1 VGQSIFKTFEGAA
14 SQNVKLTSSSDS
26 ECESDVK
33 VLSVSD
39 CILSSQ
45 SEMTSG
51 ASSLPSIPEE
61 ESETQE
67 APKIKMTVFQ
77 PSEQTNCSSV
87 TFDKF
92 VGVKRPVSTK
102 AAPFVHS
109 RKTPKCKMVPLK
121 DAKGGQKFFRM
132 YEDVE
137 IGLAFGHLQNDDDD
151 CLIDTCQDDDQATDD
166 EILHNGEQQCM

>member
-1 VGQSIFKTFEGAA
+1 MGQSIFKTFEGAA

-39 CILSSQ
+39 CIPPSQ

-77 PSEQTNCSSV
+77 PS
-87 TFDKF
+87 
-92 VGVKRPVSTK
+92 G
-102 AAPFVHS
+102 
-109 RKTPKCKMVPLK
+109 
-121 DAKGGQKFFRM
+121 
-132 YEDVE
+132 
-137 IGLAFGHLQNDDDD
+137 
-151 CLIDTCQDDDQATDD
+151 
-166 EILHNGEQQCM
+166 